1 MTQFNLLEVK
11 LLKLLAA
18 NADIDE
24 NTTAEALMVLAWGS
38 LKDRPNEL
46 QLAWISDLCSML
58 GIESEE
64 VSPRIAELREWATK
78 PPN

>member
-1 MTQFNLLEVK
+1 
-11 LLKLLAA
+11 
-18 NADIDE
+18 
-24 NTTAEALMVLAWGS
+24 MVLAWGS